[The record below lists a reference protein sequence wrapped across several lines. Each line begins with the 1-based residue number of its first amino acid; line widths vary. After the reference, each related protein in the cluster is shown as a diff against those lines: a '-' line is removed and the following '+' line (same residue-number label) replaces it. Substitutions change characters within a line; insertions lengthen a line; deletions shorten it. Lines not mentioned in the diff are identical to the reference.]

1 VWNTVLNAL
10 VFPAPLTAIF
20 MWVNTVAWSR
30 GSTAALPWHTVII
43 IGALFALVSFPLT
56 VIGAIAGRNMA
67 SDFVAPSRTTKV
79 GVISIGVSMSIDTC
93 VRVLYCLCDVC
104 TSVHRVHR
112 IPYSCIYP

>member
-1 VWNTVLNAL
+1 
-10 VFPAPLTAIF
+10 
-20 MWVNTVAWSR
+20 
-30 GSTAALPWHTVII
+30 
-43 IGALFALVSFPLT
+43 
-56 VIGAIAGRNMA
+56 MA